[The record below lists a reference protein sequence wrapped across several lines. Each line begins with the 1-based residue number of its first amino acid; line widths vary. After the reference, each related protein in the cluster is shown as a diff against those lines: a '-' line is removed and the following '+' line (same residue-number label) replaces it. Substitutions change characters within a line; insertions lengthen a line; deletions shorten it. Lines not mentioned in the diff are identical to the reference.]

1 MNAKEKLY
9 FLLKEFKE
17 GRYDTSTFCDLF
29 TITYD
34 IEVDYEE
41 LSALENKL
49 FGELS
54 VITARYSP
62 FEEDLK
68 IRNVYYDEQKV
79 RSEVERVLNTLI
91 QNGKG
96 KGFFRQ

>member
-9 FLLKEFKE
+9 YLLKEFKE
-17 GRYDTSTFCDLF
+17 GRYDTSTFCDQF

-34 IEVDYEE
+34 IEVDYAE
-41 LSALENKL
+41 LSTIENKL

-54 VITARYSP
+54 MITARYSP

-68 IRNVYYDEQKV
+68 IPNVYYDEKKV
-79 RSEVERVLNTLI
+79 RSEVEKVLNALI

-96 KGFFRQ
+96 